1 MASPSDSGRE
11 AAVLEALRAAQHLM
25 MRYPVASR
33 RAIASFCAEGRRFAQ
48 TEEGAALKEK
58 LGRASAMRKARTVWE
73 TTTLNLMEER
83 EEALLPSMM
92 LEALFLAGSMQNL
105 EPFLMQLFESSVQE
119 QPEPPHE

>member
-1 MASPSDSGRE
+1 MSDASQGRE
-11 AAVLEALRAAQHLM
+11 AAVLEALRAGQHLM

-33 RAIASFCAEGRRFAQ
+33 RAIEAFCEEGKRFSQ
-48 TEEGAALKEK
+48 TEEGRALKEK
-58 LGRASAMRKARTVWE
+58 LGRSGAMRKARTVWE

-105 EPFLMQLFESSVQE
+105 EPFLMQLFESPVQN
-119 QPEPPHE
+119 PSEPPHE